1 VSRRVTGERWL
12 FTQRII
18 AVALVMAATPQA
30 ATHATEPDVGI
41 ITALNSAEFV
51 LQGGADIPKSGAWE
65 RVELTDRWSADRY
78 EVGREGWYRIKI
90 TLDEEP
96 ADRIGL
102 FLRRLNMN
110 AELYLNGSLIES
122 GGQFT
127 EPVARNW
134 NYPLYA
140 EPPRA
145 LWHAGDNW
153 VHIRHISYEAYGFLS
168 PLYVGPAAQLRQQYE
183 TVYTMQIRIAEFLFP
198 VTLATAF
205 FIFSIWLR
213 RRKDTVYL
221 WFATAVAAWSIYI
234 INMFLRQLII
244 STRLW
249 EWIAH
254 LSIEL
259 WVVAFFVFSYRYVGL
274 SLGRLSWALSAYTIV
289 AAVTY
294 AVGDLAQL
302 STSSSL
308 FHAISLLIGFALVA
322 RLLVHWARAKAANT
336 VPLAGGLI
344 VLLATGVHDW
354 MFQTGFTSVTGTLSL
369 HLHYYCAPLVFV
381 FIAWHL
387 TARYSTAVDELEDL
401 NLHLAE
407 RISDAEV
414 ELSDRY
420 DQIKSMEQR
429 EAVLHE
435 RERIARDIHDTIGGR
450 FSSAIMM
457 TDLIKLQKNAESRL
471 ELLHDVLV
479 DGLTE
484 VRHLVTAM
492 VGDISNTA
500 DLIYYVSDKSSTTL
514 RSVDI
519 NQRSKI
525 VLADA
530 PLEILNLQALN
541 IARVFQE
548 ATNNIIKHSTAE
560 SATLTAR
567 DKDGRLTI
575 SLADSGVGLSED
587 HVPEPR
593 VSDGS
598 DGVKSYGIAG
608 MKIRCDE
615 IGATLVVAN
624 RKNGGC
630 AVSLSLDLGSPGQ
643 P

>member
-1 VSRRVTGERWL
+1 
-12 FTQRII
+12 
-18 AVALVMAATPQA
+18 
-30 ATHATEPDVGI
+30 
-41 ITALNSAEFV
+41 
-51 LQGGADIPKSGAWE
+51 
-65 RVELTDRWSADRY
+65 
-78 EVGREGWYRIKI
+78 
-90 TLDEEP
+90 
-96 ADRIGL
+96 
-102 FLRRLNMN
+102 MN
-110 AELYLNGSLIES
+110 AELYLNGSLIQS
-122 GGQFT
+122 GGQFS
-127 EPVARNW
+127 EPVTRNW

-140 EPPRA
+140 EPPLA
-145 LWHAGDNW
+145 LWRAGDNW
-153 VHIRHISYEAYGFLS
+153 IHIRHISYKAYGFIS
-168 PLYVGPAAQLRQQYE
+168 PLYAGPAAQLRQQYE
-183 TVYTMQIRIAEFLFP
+183 TVYTMQIRIAQFLFP

-213 RRKDTVYL
+213 RKKDTVYF
-221 WFATAVAAWSIYI
+221 WFAAAVAAWSIYI
-234 INMFLRQLII
+234 VNMFIRQLVI

-259 WVVAFFVFSYRYVGL
+259 WVVAFFVFSYRFVGL
-274 SLGRLSWALSAYTIV
+274 NLGRLSWALAAYTAL

-294 AVGDLAQL
+294 ALGDLAQL
-302 STSSSL
+302 SSTSAF
-308 FHAISLLIGFALVA
+308 FHATSLLIGFALVV
-322 RLLVHWARAKAANT
+322 RLAVHWVRAKAT
-336 VPLAGGLI
+336 STITLTGGLV

-354 MFQTGFTSVTGTLSL
+354 MFQTGLTSVTGTLSL

-414 ELSDRY
+414 ELANRY

-429 EAVLHE
+429 EAVLNE

-457 TDLIKLQKNAESRL
+457 TDLIKQDKNAESRL
-471 ELLHDVLV
+471 ALLHDVLA

-500 DLIYYVSDKSSTTL
+500 DLIYYVSDKSSATL

-519 NQRSKI
+519 SLRSKFD
-525 VLADA
+525 LADA
-530 PLEILNLQALN
+530 PSAISNQRALN

-560 SATLTAR
+560 SATLTAS
-567 DKDGRLTI
+567 DKDGQLTI
-575 SLADSGVGLSED
+575 LLADSGVGLPED
-587 HVPEPR
+587 D
-593 VSDGS
+593 VSKPQESGDTK
-598 DGVKSYGIAG
+598 GVRTYGLAG
-608 MKIRCDE
+608 MRVRCDE
-615 IGATLVVAN
+615 IGATLVVSN
-624 RKNGGC
+624 GKNGGC
-630 AVSLSLDLGSPGQ
+630 VVSLSLALGDPSQ
-643 P
+643 SQ

>member
-1 VSRRVTGERWL
+1 L
-12 FTQRII
+12 
-18 AVALVMAATPQA
+18 AAATQSA
-30 ATHATEPDVGI
+30 ARAAEPDVAT
-41 ITALNSAEFV
+41 ITAIESAEFV
-51 LQGGADIPKSGAWE
+51 LVSGPDIPEEETWE
-65 RVELTDRWSADRY
+65 AVELTDRWPLERY
-78 EVGREGWYRIKI
+78 EIGREGWYRIKI
-90 TLDEEP
+90 TLDDKP
-96 ADRIGL
+96 AARIGL

-110 AELYLNGSLIES
+110 AELYLNGSLIQS
-122 GGQFT
+122 GGQFS

-134 NYPLYA
+134 NYPMYA

-145 LWHAGDNW
+145 LWRAGDNW
-153 VHIRHISYEAYGFLS
+153 IHIRHISYEAYGFLS
-168 PLYVGPAAQLRQQYE
+168 PLYVGPAAQLRKQYE
-183 TVYTMQIRIAEFLFP
+183 TVYAMQIRVAQFLFP

-213 RRKDTVYL
+213 RRKDTVYF

-234 INMFLRQLII
+234 INMFLRQLVI
-244 STRLW
+244 STKLW

-259 WVVAFFVFSYRYVGL
+259 WVVAFFVFSYRFVGL
-274 SLGRLSWALSAYTIV
+274 SLGRLSWALPAYTLM

-302 STSSSL
+302 NNSSAF
-308 FHAISLLIGFALVA
+308 FHAVSLMIGFALVV
-322 RLLVHWARAKAANT
+322 RLVVHWVRAKAPST
-336 VPLAGGLI
+336 VPLTGGLI

-354 MFQTGFTSVTGTLSL
+354 MFQTGLTSITGTLSL

-387 TARYSTAVDELEDL
+387 TARYSTAVDDLEDL

-414 ELSDRY
+414 ELTDRY
-420 DQIKSMEQR
+420 DQIKAMEQR

-457 TDLIKLQKNAESRL
+457 TDLIKQQKQVESRL
-471 ELLHDVLV
+471 ELLREVLA

-500 DLIYYVSDKSSTTL
+500 DLIYYVSDKASATL
-514 RSVDI
+514 GSVDI
-519 NQRSKI
+519 NLRSTFD
-525 VLADA
+525 LADS
-530 PLEILNLQALN
+530 PSTTSNLQALS
-541 IARVFQE
+541 IAKVFQE
-548 ATNNIIKHSTAE
+548 ATNNIIKHSKAG
-560 SATLTAR
+560 SATLTAS

-575 SLADSGVGLSED
+575 SLADSGVGLPED
-587 HVPEPR
+587 HVSEQR
-593 VSDGS
+593 EGD
-598 DGVKSYGIAG
+598 DAKDAKTYGIAG
-608 MKIRCDE
+608 MSIRCDE
-615 IGATLVVAN
+615 IGATLVVSN
-624 RKNGGC
+624 SKNGGC
-630 AVSLSLDLGSPGQ
+630 VVSLSLDLGGPGQ
-643 P
+643 SQ